1 MDKILKYGFALV
13 FIMTSLSCYSQQNK
27 IEVKIKKDYIVKVYV
42 NHRLVKEYPKNLI
55 DNRKMT
61 IHKRN
66 GYRLEIKPIKKTKVF
81 QIHYLNEFEVFK
93 EDLNTEFREN
103 T

>member
-1 MDKILKYGFALV
+1 MNRIILIITIL
-13 FIMTSLSCYSQQNK
+13 LSISINAQKENE
-27 IEVKIKKDYIVKVYV
+27 IEVKINKDYMVKVYL
-42 NHRLVKEYPKNLI
+42 NHKLIKEYPKNLI
-55 DNRKMT
+55 DGRKMT

-66 GYRLEIKPIKKTKVF
+66 GYRLVIKPIKKTKVF

-93 EDLNTEFREN
+93 EDLSLEFREK

>member
-1 MDKILKYGFALV
+1 MNRIILIITILISINIKAQ
-13 FIMTSLSCYSQQNK
+13 SNNK

-42 NHRLVKEYPKNLI
+42 NHKLVKEYPKNLI
-55 DNRKMT
+55 DGRKMT

-93 EDLNTEFREN
+93 ENLIIESREN